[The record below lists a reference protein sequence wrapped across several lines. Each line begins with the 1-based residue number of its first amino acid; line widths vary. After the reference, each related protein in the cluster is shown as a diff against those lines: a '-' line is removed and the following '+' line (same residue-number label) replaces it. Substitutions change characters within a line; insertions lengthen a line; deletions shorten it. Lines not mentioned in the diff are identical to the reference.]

1 MQGQSWIAT
10 LVFTLIA
17 FGGGFLAGLHGT
29 GGSPK
34 VPVAGAAPPPRNA
47 GGIGLQASCYFS
59 PGSACTAA
67 LLDEIRSA
75 SVTLELQGHA
85 LTSSPIAQAILEA
98 HRRGVRVTVVLDAVQ
113 ASERRE
119 QVLNLVHAGVPVY
132 VDAKHGAADN
142 RIILID
148 DRVLITGS
156 FNFTDAAD
164 QNAENLLVIR
174 DQAQLQSAYEEN
186 FRVHLAHARPFEG

>member
-1 MQGQSWIAT
+1 MAT

-29 GGSPK
+29 GGPTTG
-34 VPVAGAAPPPRNA
+34 PMAGAVPASGR

-59 PGSACTAA
+59 PGSGCATA
-67 LLDEIRSA
+67 LVDEIRSA
-75 SVTLELQGHA
+75 SVTLEVQGYA
-85 LTSSPIAQAILEA
+85 LTSPPVAQAIVEA
-98 HRRGVRVTVVLDAVQ
+98 HRRGLRVTVVLDAVQ
-113 ASERRE
+113 ASERRD
-119 QVLNLVHAGVPVY
+119 QVLSLLRAGVPVY

-142 RIILID
+142 RVILID

-156 FNFTDAAD
+156 FNFTDLAD
-164 QNAENLLVIR
+164 ENAENLLIIR

-186 FRVHLAHARPFEG
+186 FRVHLTHARPFEG